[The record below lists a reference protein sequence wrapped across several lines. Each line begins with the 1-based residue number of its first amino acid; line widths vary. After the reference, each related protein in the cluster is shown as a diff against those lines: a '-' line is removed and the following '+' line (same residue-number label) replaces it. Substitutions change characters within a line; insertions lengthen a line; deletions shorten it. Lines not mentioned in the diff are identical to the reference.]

1 MATARTPIETTVTA
15 PDTGSPEGAVILI
28 HGRGADAGDL
38 EPLLSLLDPDRR
50 LLGVFPR
57 GPLSLPPGG
66 RHWYI
71 VREIGFPDAETFVS
85 TYAELSEHLEGV
97 LAEHGLGWD
106 RTVVGG
112 FSQGAVMSYAL
123 GLGAERPNPAA
134 ILAFSGFIPTVP
146 EFELDLESRAGLP
159 VSIAHGSLDPVIGV
173 EFGRQARA
181 VLEEAGLAVSYREDP
196 VAHTIS
202 PAALAQAITVLAAA
216 LG

>member
-15 PDTGSPEGAVILI
+15 PGTESPEGAVILI

>member
-15 PDTGSPEGAVILI
+15 PGTGSPEGAVILI

-50 LLGVFPR
+50 LIGVFPR

-66 RHWYI
+66 RHWY
-71 VREIGFPDAETFVS
+71 VFREIGFPDAETFLS

-123 GLGAERPNPAA
+123 GLGAGRPQPAA
-134 ILAFSGFIPTVP
+134 ILAFSGFIPTVH
-146 EFELDLESRAGLP
+146 EFELELGSRAGLP

-181 VLEEAGLAVSYREDP
+181 QLEESGLAVSYREDP
-196 VAHTIS
+196 VGHTIS

>member
-1 MATARTPIETTVTA
+1 MATARSPIESTVTA
-15 PDTGSPEGAVILI
+15 PATGSPAGAVILI

-38 EPLLSLLDPDRR
+38 EPLLSILDPDRR

-71 VREIGFPDAETFVS
+71 VREIGFPDADTFLP
-85 TYAELSEHLEGV
+85 TYAELTEHLDGV
-97 LAEHGLGWD
+97 LAEHGLSWD

-123 GLGAERPNPAA
+123 GLGQERQRPAA
-134 ILAFSGFIPTVP
+134 ILAFSGFIPTVQG
-146 EFELDLESRAGLP
+146 FELDLASRAGLP
-159 VSIAHGSLDPVIGV
+159 VSIAHGSLDPVISV
-173 EFGRQARA
+173 EFGRQARTL
-181 VLEEAGLAVSYREDP
+181 LEEAGLAVSYREDP
-196 VAHTIS
+196 AGHTIS
-202 PAALAQAITVLAAA
+202 PAGLAQAITVLSEG

>member
-1 MATARTPIETTVTA
+1 MARARTPIETTVTA
-15 PDTGSPEGAVILI
+15 PDTGSPQGAVILI

-71 VREIGFPDAETFVS
+71 VREIGFPDAETFLS

>member
-15 PDTGSPEGAVILI
+15 PGTESPEGAVILI

-66 RHWYI
+66 RHWYV
-71 VREIGFPDAETFVS
+71 VREIGFPDAETFLS